1 MGRYDL
7 RPLRVH
13 QTATQLLQA
22 GRIGAP
28 PPWYDVVAAIPP
40 TQAVVRVLPV
50 EQHDRPSASKAKATK
65 KPSKM
70 FQPQKILHKEDDLR
84 RQFYGD
90 HPWELARPRVVLEND
105 GKDGQRCDWSRISQ
119 PGRRLDGESVVQRQ
133 LWLTENVSDISPA
146 EAYDQAR
153 HEFYALRYQED
164 VERRVAKEEAL
175 ATGAHFGKTH
185 LEVGMEL
192 EDKMWETWKEW
203 GLKESAAQQQK
214 RASAYTGLEA
224 EEASVADPVIEGV
237 ETNRD
242 EPSPVG
248 PLSATPPDTVKTTME
263 LASGPPPQPST
274 APSLVGDDLT
284 TPRADQSRSH
294 AQQVPSNPNVNI
306 SSSTI
311 RLAPTQPAIS
321 AGQVVALAEEAI
333 KTAREETQRSVAGGD
348 AVASG
353 DLKLG
358 VTIDLDLGHKNI
370 ARIPDEMVDII
381 KDEIERRVMAHPLMH
396 FLSTFPQPDHHISRQ
411 VCRVF
416 PSALPQHP
424 FQLHPRVSTGSKML
438 LQATIPRTA
447 TNRDSPS
454 VQICQ
459 IPFLE
464 ILDISRNKLRVLPPE
479 ISNLTSL
486 KVLSIHKNRIE
497 RLPQCLGDINSL
509 QVLKLDNNPIVFPPR
524 EVLEA
529 KELDIP
535 STATTNERD
544 ALFTAHLKRYLK
556 QYVEKPETGE
566 SGEESSSD
574 GTAELAEP
582 MRPMKRVASGR
593 FPIKVTSGNNASNDS
608 RSSVLQ
614 RPPPVPQ
621 RSHARILSQQS
632 SAFRRPGLSAL
643 PNGNERLRSNS
654 ESILA
659 NRANRQKRMGII
671 TRKTSD
677 LGTVDEGR
685 LARLSHYRGLSH
697 GSLMQVNSRSGNGSG
712 GNSSSSPV
720 SPTEVE
726 RNKGHY
732 VRRLSSLPEY
742 KRESHSPDAVVEGAK
757 GILYALFQVHP
768 HISNLISVV
777 RDVNSKRSSLER
789 VFYNAATHVDELDRE
804 LHIYDTH
811 AEEDEDMLNR
821 TNDGVRRACITCVM
835 AYQHVGMLL
844 QRNVSKIILHGDQ
857 RYVRTLLLLVY
868 GSLLEVRNACFSLS
882 TVYRRKMPSN
892 SQDLDGTIRPRA
904 TIPKP
909 ILAHGGRL
917 RSATT
922 TEALVVPGIGTSNI
936 SPVPLSS
943 NSVAGTPRSGEA
955 FQVPSSQPHS
965 RTNTMQG
972 IEDPEEE
979 RLFERI
985 FLVLRSATDKAL
997 TSLPTISD
1005 FFMESAL
1012 QNKSQEGRTELDQ
1025 LWTSL
1030 NQLCLISME
1039 RGRELKT
1046 RLSTIKLM
1054 EPGIRSQRAFWELC
1068 NSFVKSFV
1076 DLALRVKE
1084 ARSMSLIPNEILII
1098 LRQVQRLVKECG
1110 ILIETS
1116 PWKYLAAPQ
1125 YQQPQQPLT
1134 VPNLVMQ
1141 AGFNSGG
1148 IVGPVPATSPPS
1160 PYVTP
1165 LHATPLSAALGPA
1178 VQATVPSMPVP
1189 QNTYGIFSSTVFDRS
1204 DSLLS
1209 TPARSLTVGVTDGY
1223 NQTAGQGMPS
1233 TLLSPIG
1240 VRRA

>member
-1 MGRYDL
+1 
-7 RPLRVH
+7 
-13 QTATQLLQA
+13 
-22 GRIGAP
+22 
-28 PPWYDVVAAIPP
+28 
-40 TQAVVRVLPV
+40 
-50 EQHDRPSASKAKATK
+50 
-65 KPSKM
+65 
-70 FQPQKILHKEDDLR
+70 
-84 RQFYGD
+84 
-90 HPWELARPRVVLEND
+90 
-105 GKDGQRCDWSRISQ
+105 
-119 PGRRLDGESVVQRQ
+119 
-133 LWLTENVSDISPA
+133 
-146 EAYDQAR
+146 
-153 HEFYALRYQED
+153 
-164 VERRVAKEEAL
+164 
-175 ATGAHFGKTH
+175 
-185 LEVGMEL
+185 
-192 EDKMWETWKEW
+192 
-203 GLKESAAQQQK
+203 
-214 RASAYTGLEA
+214 
-224 EEASVADPVIEGV
+224 
-237 ETNRD
+237 
-242 EPSPVG
+242 
-248 PLSATPPDTVKTTME
+248 ME
-263 LASGPPPQPST
+263 LALGLPPQTSST
-274 APSLVGDDLT
+274 SSLVGDDPT
-284 TPRADQSRSH
+284 TPRADQTRSH
-294 AQQVPSNPNVNI
+294 AQQVPSNSNVNI

-311 RLAPTQPAIS
+311 RYAPTQPAIS
-321 AGQVVALAEEAI
+321 AGRVVALAEEAI
-333 KTAREETQRSVAGGD
+333 KAAREETQRSAAGGD
-348 AVASG
+348 AVANG
-353 DLKLG
+353 DLKPG
-358 VTIDLDLGHKNI
+358 VTIDLGHKYI

-381 KDEIERRVMAHPLMH
+381 KDEIERLALSHNQI
-396 FLSTFPQPDHHISRQ
+396 STFPDKFAECSRL
-411 VCRVF
+411 RYLNIRSNFIREF
-416 PSALPQHP
+416 PLA
-424 FQLHPRVSTGSKML
+424 
-438 LQATIPRTA
+438 
-447 TNRDSPS
+447 
-454 VQICQ
+454 ICQ
-459 IPFLE
+459 IPFLD

-486 KVLSIHKNRIE
+486 KVLSIQKNRIE
-497 RLPQCLGDINSL
+497 RLPQCLGDMNSL

-529 KELDIP
+529 RELDIP
-535 STATTNERD
+535 STATPNERD

-574 GTAELAEP
+574 GTTELAGP

-593 FPIKVTSGNNASNDS
+593 FPIKVNSGNNTSNDS
-608 RSSVLQ
+608 RSPILQ

-697 GSLMQVNSRSGNGSG
+697 GSLMQGNSRSGNGSN

-726 RNKGHY
+726 RHKGHY

-804 LHIYDTH
+804 LHKYDTY
-811 AEEDEDMLNR
+811 AEEDEEDMLSRSNE
-821 TNDGVRRACITCVM
+821 GVRRACITCVI

-882 TVYRRKMPSN
+882 VTYRRKSPS
-892 SQDLDGTIRPRA
+892 SGQDLDGTIRPRA
-904 TIPKP
+904 SVPKP
-909 ILAHGGRL
+909 ILAHAGR
-917 RSATT
+917 ANT
-922 TEALVVPGIGTSNI
+922 TEALVVPGAGINNVLS
-936 SPVPLSS
+936 VPLSS

-997 TSLPTISD
+997 NSLPTISD
-1005 FFMESAL
+1005 FFIGSVL
-1012 QNKSQEGRTELDQ
+1012 QNKSQEGKTELDQ
-1025 LWTSL
+1025 LWTAL
-1030 NQLCLISME
+1030 NQLCLIAME
-1039 RGRELKT
+1039 RGRELKA

-1148 IVGPVPATSPPS
+1148 LAGPGPATSPPS

-1165 LHATPLSAALGPA
+1165 LPATPLSAALGPA
-1178 VQATVPSMPVP
+1178 VQATVPSMPMP
-1189 QNTYGIFSSTVFDRS
+1189 QNTYGIFSGTVFERS

-1209 TPARSLTVGVTDGY
+1209 TPARSLTAGVTDGY
-1223 NQTAGQGMPS
+1223 NQTGGQGMPS

-1240 VRRA
+1240 VRRT